1 MPDNAKIIR
10 NFISAW
16 SRLDVDELVD
26 YFSED
31 GVYHNMPTEPV
42 EGKARLKRFIGGF
55 ISDWTSTEWEIVN
68 LLDDGELVMVER
80 VDRTRVGD
88 KLVELP
94 CFGIFE
100 MADGKIRIWRDYF
113 DMGTYINALS

>member
-1 MPDNAKIIR
+1 MANNAQIIR
-10 NFISAW
+10 SFIAAW
-16 SRLDVDELVD
+16 SRLDADELAQ
-26 YFSED
+26 YFTED
-31 GVYHNMPTEPV
+31 GIYHNMPTDPV
-42 EGKARLKRFIGGF
+42 AGKARLRQFIAGF
-55 ISDWTSTEWEIVN
+55 TGDWTSTEWEIIN
-68 LLDDGELVMVER
+68 LVADGALVMVER

-113 DMGTYINALS
+113 DMGSYVKALT